1 MANKSLILLVLD
13 GLGAGDT
20 PDCANFGDNGN
31 NTLEHATDNCT
42 LAIPNLKK
50 IGLYNTI
57 CANKSPGNASYG
69 KMQPVSHGKST
80 MEGHWEMM
88 GIPTTAPYPVYP
100 NGFTDEI
107 MGKLQEQ
114 TGRKYLWN
122 RQASGT
128 QIINQLGDEHV
139 KTGMPIIY
147 TSGDSVMQISAHED
161 VISVPE
167 LYEICKV
174 ARNIMIG
181 ANSVTRVIARPFLGA
196 NGSYYR
202 TSRRRDFCLQIP
214 TPNALSKLRDADIPI
229 SGVGRIADL
238 FKEYLG
244 CYDYTTSIGDCIEK
258 TRLFKK
264 QSRGFVFVNCEEFDM
279 LYGHRRDKDGFA
291 QGLTVLDKSWPTL
304 IRSLGNNDLLMVT
317 SDHGND
323 PACTTHTDH
332 TREYSIL
339 LAYMKGRRS
348 VDLGIRGSLADI
360 GSTVLDF
367 FGLKPEFGK
376 SFLSEISNTDD

>member
-20 PDCANFGDNGN
+20 PDCENFRDKGN
-31 NTLEHATDNCT
+31 NTLEHATYNCT

-50 IGLYNTI
+50 LGLYNTI
-57 CANKSPGNASYG
+57 CQRKSQCNASFG

-88 GIPTTAPYPVYP
+88 GVPTTTPYPLFP
-100 NGFTDEI
+100 NGFASEI

-161 VISVPE
+161 VVSIPE
-167 LYEICKV
+167 LYEICKI
-174 ARNIMIG
+174 ARIIMIG
-181 ANSVTRVIARPFLGA
+181 ANSVTRIIARPFLGA

-202 TSRRRDFCLQIP
+202 TSRRRDFCLQVP
-214 TPNALSKLRDADIPI
+214 TPNALSKLKEAGIPI

-238 FKEYLG
+238 FNEYLG
-244 CYDYTTSIGDCIEK
+244 YYDYSTSIGDCIEK

-264 QSRGFVFVNCEEFDM
+264 KNKGFIFANCEEFDM

-304 IRSLGNNDLLMVT
+304 VRSLSNNDLLIVT

-323 PACTTHTDH
+323 PTCTAHTDH

-339 LAYMKGRRS
+339 LAYMKGRKS
-348 VDLGIRGSLADI
+348 VNLGIRSSLGDI

-376 SFLSEISNTDD
+376 SFLNEISILEN

>member
-1 MANKSLILLVLD
+1 MANKSLILLILD
-13 GLGAGDT
+13 GLGAGDA
-20 PDCANFGDNGN
+20 PDCASFGDKGN
-31 NTLEHATDNCT
+31 NTLEHATNNCT

-50 IGLYNTI
+50 LGLYNTI
-57 CANKSPGNASYG
+57 CPNKSPCNASYG
-69 KMQPVSHGKST
+69 KIKPVSHGKST

-88 GIPTTAPYPVYP
+88 GVSTSIPYPVFP
-100 NGFTDEI
+100 NGFTDET

-167 LYEICKV
+167 LYEICKI

-181 ANSVTRVIARPFLGA
+181 ANSITRVIARPFLGKD
-196 NGSYYR
+196 STYYR
-202 TSRRRDFCLQIP
+202 TSRRRDFCLKIP
-214 TPNALSKLRDADIPI
+214 TPNTLSRLKEAGIPI
-229 SGVGRIADL
+229 TGVGRIADL
-238 FKEYLG
+238 FNECLD

-264 QSRGFVFVNCEEFDM
+264 QNKGFVFANCEEFDM
-279 LYGHRRDKDGFA
+279 LYGHRRDKEGFA
-291 QGLTVLDKSWPTL
+291 QELTILDKLWPTL
-304 IRSLGNNDLLMVT
+304 VKSMGINDLLIVT

-323 PACTTHTDH
+323 PTCATHTDH

-339 LAYMKGRRS
+339 LAYMKGKKS
-348 VDLGIRGSLADI
+348 VDLGIRSSLCDI

-367 FGLKPEFGK
+367 FGLKPEFGN
-376 SFLSEISNTDD
+376 SFLKEISNSDG